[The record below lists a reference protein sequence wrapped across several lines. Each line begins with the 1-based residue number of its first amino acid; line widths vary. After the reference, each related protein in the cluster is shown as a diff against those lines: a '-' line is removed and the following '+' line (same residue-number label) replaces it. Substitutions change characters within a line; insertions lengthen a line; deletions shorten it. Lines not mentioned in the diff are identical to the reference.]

1 MPVPVASP
9 PPTEMSVSVLGRT
22 LSGIFVKYL
31 FERFRNPPKVVVVV
45 VVVATDVIRILRIVV
60 VIVFVR
66 ILVTIS

>member
-1 MPVPVASP
+1 MPVASP

-45 VVVATDVIRILRIVV
+45 ATDVIGILRIVV